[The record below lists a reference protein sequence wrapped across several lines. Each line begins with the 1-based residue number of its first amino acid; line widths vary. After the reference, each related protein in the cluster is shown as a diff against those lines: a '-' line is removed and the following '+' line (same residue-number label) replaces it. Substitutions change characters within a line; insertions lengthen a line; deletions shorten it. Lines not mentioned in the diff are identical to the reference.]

1 MTMDLPAALVAV
13 QAIEAESRAEWD
25 AIARGTDTRE
35 YQVAM
40 ATVRQAGA
48 LRRALETWIL
58 MRATTGTTGRAVA
71 AVGDRT

>member
-1 MTMDLPAALVAV
+1 MTGQELADALVLT
-13 QAIEAESRAEWD
+13 QQIEAAARAEWD
-25 AIARGTDTRE
+25 VIAATDDTRE

-71 AVGDRT
+71 AVGD

>member
-1 MTMDLPAALVAV
+1 MTDLAAALVAV
-13 QAIEAESRAEWD
+13 QTIERETRVDWD
-25 AIARGTDTRE
+25 AIAVSEDTRE

-58 MRATTGTTGRAVA
+58 MRATTGTAGRAMT
-71 AVGDRT
+71 AVGD

>member
-1 MTMDLPAALVAV
+1 MTVDLAAGLVAV
-13 QAIEAESRAEWD
+13 QAIERETRAAWD
-25 AIARGTDTRE
+25 VIAAGDDQRE